1 MLKLIIAQQ
10 QELIRV
16 GLIHC
21 FSENGYDI
29 NFELS
34 DFSSLTGYLFN
45 NQADILLLDGALLK
59 DDIKHSIRII
69 NDLAP
74 KIKIIITT
82 DEETYYNYYKFLNVG
97 LISAIC
103 LKTDP
108 CKDYTVAIN
117 SILDKGSYIST
128 SLHKKI
134 SEHNSKLTPKELQ
147 VIELL
152 VLGLS
157 NKEVATSLNN
167 SERTINVHRSNIMQK
182 LNLTNVVELI
192 NFTYK
197 YGMSRLN
204 LYSN

>member
-1 MLKLIIAQQ
+1 MLKLIIAQH

-21 FSENGYDI
+21 FSDKKYEINYDI
-29 NFELS
+29 S
-34 DFSSLTGYLFN
+34 DFISLIQYLSN
-45 NQADILLLDGALLK
+45 NHADILLLDGALLRN
-59 DDIKHSIRII
+59 DIKHAIAELNR
-69 NDLAP
+69 LAP

-82 DEETYYNYYKFLNVG
+82 DEETYYNFYKFLNTG

-108 CKDYTVAIN
+108 CKDYTVAIERIIN
-117 SILDKGSYIST
+117 KGSYISN
-128 SLHKKI
+128 SLNKKI

-182 LNLTNVVELI
+182 LHLTNVVELI
-192 NFTYK
+192 NFTYS

-204 LYSN
+204 LYRS